1 MKKLHAV
8 IMATLALLAA
18 PVASFA
24 QGPNGVWTSVGSSGA
39 TIDES
44 DLRIYAVDGPDLFF
58 APNKGGTINARYNV
72 VNTSNAFGTQTP
84 AWTILELGYT
94 DASTFGSVTAYLWKV
109 TPCTGEKVLLCSVTS
124 LDNGTGCNFC
134 QFANNSFNF
143 LTNLYYVGVE
153 VSRSSPNAN
162 PILHTLRIY

>member
-72 VNTSNAFGTQTP
+72 VNTSNPFGTQMP
-84 AWTILELGYT
+84 LWTTLELGYT
-94 DASTFGSVTAYLWKV
+94 DASPAGSITAYLWKV
-109 TPCTGEKVLLCSVTS
+109 TPCTGERVLLCSVTS
-124 LDNGTGCNFC
+124 SNNGTECNTC

-143 LTNLYYVGVE
+143 LTNLYFVGV
-153 VSRSSPNAN
+153 VMTRNSPDAN